1 MPIPAKSPPGPGDEA
16 SNLRDNGGMKP
27 EIGFVGLG
35 VMGRPMASH
44 LARKYSVIA
53 YDVNRSRLDGLTG
66 VEAAGRLAEV
76 SEAGVA
82 LLSLPSTEAVET
94 VVLGDG
100 GLAEHLR
107 AGSTLIDVS
116 TTQPVVS
123 RRIRDVLG
131 EKHIDFLDAPVSG
144 GEKGAREASLSI
156 MVGGAPE
163 VFARHK
169 ELLSLMGSSVVHVG
183 DVGSGGIA
191 KLVNNMIVAAAFTSI
206 VEGFSLA
213 ARNDID
219 IDMLYHAIRGGWAG
233 SKVLDVSAEA
243 ITRGDFA
250 PGGTVEL
257 LWKDLG
263 YARDLARMQDV
274 PIPVTAAVDQV
285 FVAGRAAG
293 LGDLSQPSLIK
304 LWEQV
309 MGREISG
316 DGGAPR
322 PDRRTEESS

>member
-1 MPIPAKSPPGPGDEA
+1 
-16 SNLRDNGGMKP
+16 MKP
-27 EIGFVGLG
+27 EIAFVGLG
-35 VMGRPMASH
+35 VMGRPMAAH
-44 LARKYSVIA
+44 VARTHPMIA
-53 YDVNRSRLDGLTG
+53 YDVDRSRLDGLTG

-76 SEAGVA
+76 SAAGVVM
-82 LLSLPSTEAVET
+82 LSLPSTEAVET
-94 VVLGDG
+94 VVFGDG
-100 GLAEHLR
+100 GLSEHLR
-107 AGSTLIDVS
+107 PGSTLIDLS
-116 TTQPVVS
+116 TTQPIVS

-131 EKHIDFLDAPVSG
+131 EKRIDFLDAPVSG
-144 GEKGAREASLSI
+144 GEQGARDASLSI

-169 ELLSLMGSSVVHVG
+169 DLLSLMGSSVVHVG

-219 IDMLYHAIRGGWAG
+219 LDTLYHAIRGGWAG
-233 SKVLDVSAEA
+233 SKVLDVSADA
-243 ITRGDFA
+243 ITSGNFA

-293 LGDLSQPSLIK
+293 LGELSQPALIK
-304 LWEQV
+304 LWEDV
-309 MGREISG
+309 MGREIA
-316 DGGAPR
+316 GGE
-322 PDRRTEESS
+322 RTEEST

>member
-1 MPIPAKSPPGPGDEA
+1 
-16 SNLRDNGGMKP
+16 MKP
-27 EIGFVGLG
+27 EIAFIGLG

-44 LARKYSVIA
+44 LARTYSVIA
-53 YDVNRSRLDGLTG
+53 YDVDRSRLEGLTG
-66 VEAAGRLAEV
+66 VEAAGGLEDV
-76 SEAGVA
+76 SQAGVA
-82 LLSLPSTEAVET
+82 ILSLPSTQAVEA

-100 GLAEHLR
+100 GLAEHLGP
-107 AGSTLIDVS
+107 GSTVIDLS
-116 TTQPVVS
+116 TTQPVAS
-123 RRIRDVLG
+123 RRIRDVLS
-131 EKHIDFLDAPVSG
+131 EKRIDFLDAPVSG

-169 ELLSLMGSSVVHVG
+169 DLLSLLGSSVVHVG

-206 VEGFSLA
+206 VEGFGLA

-219 IDMLYHAIRGGWAG
+219 LDTLYRAIRGGWAG

-243 ITRGDFA
+243 ITSGDFA

-309 MGREISG
+309 MGREIAG
-316 DGGAPR
+316 DGVAPQ
-322 PDRRTEESS
+322 PADSQPGDPQAADSRRDERKEDSP